1 MSVITMPKPGVLTG
15 VVVATFAVPYA
26 TDLQRIEHFQI
37 VLADYLGDGAKET
50 TFVTR
55 DGSLFDEASG
65 LIGDMV
71 DVSWHKAVMGSG
83 RVKVIDA
90 VEAR

>member
-1 MSVITMPKPGVLTG
+1 MPKPGVLTG

-26 TDLQRIEHFQI
+26 TDLKRIEHFQI

-55 DGSLFDEASG
+55 DGLLFDQATDRLGE
-65 LIGDMV
+65 MV
-71 DVSWHKAVMGSG
+71 DAHWHKAVMGTG

>member
-1 MSVITMPKPGVLTG
+1 VLTG

-26 TDLQRIEHFQI
+26 TDLKRIEHFQI

-55 DGSLFDEASG
+55 DGLLFDQATDRLGE
-65 LIGDMV
+65 MV
-71 DVSWHKAVMGSG
+71 DAHWHKAVMGKG

>member
-1 MSVITMPKPGVLTG
+1 MPKPGVLTG

-26 TDLQRIEHFQI
+26 TDLTRIEHFQI

-55 DGSLFDEASG
+55 DGSLFDQATDRLGE
-65 LIGDMV
+65 MV